1 MATLQRLK
9 AGPGSLDRAG
19 AASARPMAGMTAP
32 TTSPTMAAPVS
43 ARGRRAAAAAAVPA
57 VRAAGCGARA
67 ARVVAARVTPD
78 SVRDFDGGYGGG
90 GGGGG
95 RRQSSA
101 RAATASPASHPASH
115 PQLEDLDADP
125 SFAELSAEEQR
136 TVRLFQASS
145 ASVVNVATTISAVSL
160 LNPFNVSQVPRGVG
174 SGFIWDN
181 KGHVITNAHVIAGAP
196 TADAAGSGGGG
207 GGGYNGRGGAEVSV
221 TLSDGRVAKA
231 KVIGRSREKDIAVLR
246 ITSMTPQELA
256 SLRPVV
262 LGSSSN
268 LRVGQRVYAIGNP
281 FGLDQTLTQ
290 GIVSGLGRE
299 VGGSG
304 GGGGMLGGGAQ
315 GYPLITNAIQT
326 DAAINPGNSGGPL
339 LDSRG
344 RVVGINT
351 AILDPTGVGIS
362 SGVGFAIPMDPVVGM
377 VAQILATGRV
387 QRPALGVT
395 LAPPQILQQ
404 LGVEGVLVLEVPAGS
419 PAAQAGLRPTLR
431 DPSSGALVLGD
442 IITRMDSTRIRTYK
456 DLLGVL
462 DGKKPGDVVEM
473 EVLRGGTKQM
483 KLRVT
488 LGERLLGQAE

>member
-1 MATLQRLK
+1 
-9 AGPGSLDRAG
+9 
-19 AASARPMAGMTAP
+19 MAGMTAP

-387 QRPALGVT
+387 SRPALGITISPVPQQVPRSYGLGATGSNGVT
-395 LAPPQILQQ
+395 RP
-404 LGVEGVLVLEVPAGS
+404 EGVLVVSVRPGGPAD
-419 PAAQAGLRPTLR
+419 AAGVTGVRRELF
-431 DPSSGALVLGD
+431 GAVRLGD
-442 IITRMDSTRIRTYK
+442 II
-456 DLLGVL
+456 VAL
-462 DGKKPGDVVEM
+462 DGRPVKGQRELFAGLDARKVGDHVELGLVAENGSRRTVRVV
-473 EVLRGGTKQM
+473 LADR
-483 KLRVT
+483 
-488 LGERLLGQAE
+488 ERLAGSE